1 MEVKIMNNKIEEII
15 SELKLVISSKT
26 IDSIL
31 PPIVFLI
38 SNRLYNLQTAA
49 INAVLFIILIGI
61 IRLIKKQ
68 TIKYA
73 LGGLGLVLVASTLAY
88 ITKSAAGYFIPAII
102 NSSILLLI
110 SLISNLLGKPL
121 AAWASHLT
129 RGWPIEWFWRKD
141 VKPAYREVTW
151 FWTTLLLLRLIL
163 QIILYKMGESSQLT
177 WANILLGW
185 PFTITILIFSY
196 IYGIWR
202 LNNLKGPGV
211 HEFKEGKK
219 PPWEGQ
225 NRGF

>member
-1 MEVKIMNNKIEEII
+1 MNNKVKEII

-26 IDSIL
+26 IDSII

-38 SNRLYNLQTAA
+38 SNTLYNIQIAA
-49 INAVLFIILIGI
+49 INAVLFIIIIGI

-151 FWTTLLLLRLIL
+151 FWTALLLLRLIL
-163 QIILYKMGESSQLT
+163 QLILYNLGGQGQLT
-177 WANILLGW
+177 WINLILGW
-185 PFTITILIFSY
+185 PFTITVLILSY
-196 IYGIWR
+196 VYGIWR
-202 LNNLKGPGV
+202 LKNLDGPSV
-211 HEFKEGKK
+211 DEFKNNDE
-219 PPWEGQ
+219 PPWRGQ
-225 NRGF
+225 TKGF